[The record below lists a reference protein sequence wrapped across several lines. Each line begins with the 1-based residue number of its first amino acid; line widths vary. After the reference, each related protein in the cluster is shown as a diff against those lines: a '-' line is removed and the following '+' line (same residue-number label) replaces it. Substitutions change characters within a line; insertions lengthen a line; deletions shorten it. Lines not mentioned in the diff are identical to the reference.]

1 MSYYRPRSGVW
12 RKQMV
17 TVALIFCA
25 FIIAYMDRSALSIA
39 TPAVRKE
46 FGLSLSS
53 MGLLLSVFPWAYG
66 LSQLITGPVVD
77 RGGPR
82 LLAGLGISLW
92 SLVQSATGLV
102 GSMNQLFWAR
112 VGLGITE
119 SPLSPSSIRALRS
132 WFRLEDRGLAISIC
146 FSGGALGPA
155 IAPPV
160 LTWLMLGWGWRA
172 MFVIVGF
179 VGVLLSLVW
188 WAAYRDPQHYDFSE
202 AERAELP
209 DQETPRTERITIANS
224 IQLFRFP
231 AFWSLVL
238 GNFGLV
244 YLAWLFITW
253 LPGYLEIERHMSVS
267 RAGIYAGLPQL
278 AGVFGFWAGGIVG
291 DRLLRSGFS
300 PMNSRKI
307 PNIVGLLGMATATIT
322 AGFVKNDNLA
332 ISCFSIAVFFGSMSQ
347 PAQWAL
353 VSIVAP
359 PARVSTFSGFNNFG
373 GSLGGSLSAV
383 VTGYIAQRA
392 GSFVPALILGGV
404 VATAAALLYGVGV
417 RKPIPEESA
426 QPRLSPVQ

>member
-1 MSYYRPRSGVW
+1 
-12 RKQMV
+12 MV

-53 MGLLLSVFPWAYG
+53 MGILLSVFPWAYG

-92 SLVQSATGLV
+92 SLMQSATGLV
-102 GSMNQLFWAR
+102 GSMRQLFWAR
-112 VGLGITE
+112 VGLGFTE

-172 MFVIVGF
+172 MFVIVGA
-179 VGVLLSLVW
+179 VGVLLSLLW
-188 WAAYRDPQHYDFSE
+188 WAAYRDPSHYAFSE

-209 DQETPRTERITIANS
+209 DEETPRTEKITIAHS

-231 AFWSLVL
+231 AFWSLVM

-244 YLAWLFITW
+244 YLAWLYITW

-278 AGVFGFWAGGIVG
+278 AGVFGFWTGGLLG
-291 DRLLRSGFS
+291 DRLLRSGVS

-307 PNIVGLLGMATATIT
+307 PIIIGLLGMALGTVPAAI
-322 AGFVKNDNLA
+322 VKDNNLA
-332 ISCFSIAVFFGSMSQ
+332 IIFFSIAVFCGSMSQ

-359 PARVSTFSGFNNFG
+359 PTRVSTFSGFNNFG
-373 GSLGGSLSAV
+373 GALGGSLSAI
-383 VTGYIAQRA
+383 VTGYIAQRT
-392 GSFVPALILGGV
+392 GSFVSALILGGAI
-404 VATAAALLYGVGV
+404 ATAAALLYGVGV
-417 RKPIPEESA
+417 RKPISEEDL
-426 QPRLSPVQ
+426 QPRLLPAR